1 MLILGIRPVPWSVL
15 PSAKSEPYKDFIRR
29 QPCAFCGYPP
39 PSDPHHIRNIDGLPT
54 GTGNLPS
61 DFLVL
66 PACRRPDG
74 VSCHED
80 DQAYRGDF
88 TVEWKQKQIIFH
100 LIEFIME
107 TKNG

>member
-1 MLILGIRPVPWSVL
+1 MLNPDTRPVPWSIF
-15 PSAKSEPYKDFIRR
+15 PAIKSKPYLAFTRR

-39 PSDPHHIRNIDGLPT
+39 PSEPHHIRNLDGLPT
-54 GTGNLPS
+54 GVGSLPS
-61 DFLVL
+61 DFFVL

-80 DQAYRGDF
+80 DQLYKGGF
-88 TVEWKQKQIIFH
+88 SVEWKQKEIIFH